1 MMTIDDLARKMYE
14 MLKLLCTNKIY
25 ELSNAKIKFLIP
37 LNYLVPES
45 PNVTPI
51 YALQFM
57 KKTALLLWIVLSSV
71 IIGRAQGVQVSGI
84 ITDKQN
90 NSLPGAGIV
99 LLNASD
105 SVFVS
110 GGQADANGNFVI
122 QKVNPGKYIIKISYV
137 GYNNLFINKVIGTQP
152 VVMGKLVLIDKQAL
166 LEGVNVNEK
175 MPTTQLK
182 GDTTQFN
189 AQAFKTN
196 PDATA
201 EDLVNKMPGI
211 SSQNNKVQAQNEDVK
226 QVLVNGKPF
235 FGDDPNAVLKNI
247 PAEIIDKIQVYDE
260 KSDQSQFTGFDDGNT
275 SKTIN
280 IITKTHFQNGTFG
293 KVYGGYGYEDKWK
306 GGFNLNFFKN
316 NRRLSII
323 GQTNNINDQNFTT
336 EDLLGVMSSGGGS
349 RGSGRPTGGRGGS
362 SPQYGQDNSSN
373 NFLVDQKG
381 GVTTTN
387 SFGINY
393 VNKWKKVD
401 FTGSYFLNY
410 TDNNI
415 NSNLV
420 RQYITGSDANLVYNE
435 KNTSSSINVNH
446 RANLKFDWKIDSLNS
461 ILFRPKLSLQ
471 QNNGSS
477 TLLGVNN
484 QSGIVTGSTENDYNS
499 KLIGINFSAPLLYRH
514 SFRKER
520 RTFSISI
527 TPGYNESIG
536 KSYLKSFTQFQSDT
550 LAADT
555 LNQLA
560 NLNKQGIVASAS
572 ITYTEP
578 ISKKSQLLFSYGGNY
593 NKTSSDKE
601 TYDFLPVQDTYSI
614 FDTTLSNKFNTTY
627 FAQSLGTSFRYQ
639 SLKWSFNAGITVQ
652 EAQLTNKQQFPYD
665 YDLERTFYSI
675 LPNAMLQFKFSA
687 KKNLR
692 IFYRSTNDA
701 PSVTQLQN
709 VVNNTNPLQLSSGN
723 PDLRQ
728 DWQNSLNIRYSAINT
743 VKSTA
748 FFVLLS
754 GNYTQNYITDQT
766 VIAAHDSAVSPGI
779 ILTRGSQFTKPVNLD
794 GYYSI
799 RSFVNYSFTIP
810 KIKCN
815 LSFNFGGSY
824 SSTPGLINNDKNRA
838 NTASPSLGIVI
849 SSNIS
854 EKVDFTLSSNS
865 AYNIT
870 SNTLQSRLNSSYLNQ
885 NTRFKIQ
892 LMPWKGLVL
901 QTDLSHQYYKGLS
914 QNYNQNYL
922 LWNAAIGY
930 KFLKNKA
937 AEFRLSIYDI
947 LKQNNSIT
955 RNITDTYYE
964 DVQTNVLQ
972 RYLMLTFTYN
982 IKNFNTTG
990 SAEHNSSY
998 GTKHHD
1004 DGS

>member
-1 MMTIDDLARKMYE
+1 
-14 MLKLLCTNKIY
+14 
-25 ELSNAKIKFLIP
+25 
-37 LNYLVPES
+37 
-45 PNVTPI
+45 
-51 YALQFM
+51 M
-57 KKTALLLWIVLSSV
+57 KKSVVLLMV
-71 IIGRAQGVQVSGI
+71 IIITAITARAQDISVSGSL
-84 ITDKQN
+84 TDKGN
-90 NSLPGAGIV
+90 KPLSGAGVV
-99 LLNASD
+99 LLNAFD
-105 SVFVS
+105 SAYIK
-110 GGQADANGNFVI
+110 GGQTDKNGDFIIHNI
-122 QKVNPGKYIIKISYV
+122 SPGKYIIKISYL
-137 GYNNLFINKVIGTQP
+137 GYTNLFINKDIYTQSILL
-152 VVMGKLVLIDKQAL
+152 GKLVLNSKSSL
-166 LEGVNVNEK
+166 LEGININEK

-182 GDTTQFN
+182 GDTTQYN
-189 AQAFKTN
+189 AGAFKTN

-211 SSQNNKVQAQNEDVK
+211 NSQNNKVQAQNEDVK

-280 IITKTHFQNGTFG
+280 ILTKTRFQNGIFG

-323 GQTNNINDQNFTT
+323 AQTNNINDQNFTT
-336 EDLLGVMSSGGGS
+336 EDLLGVIGSSGGN

-362 SPQYGQDNSSN
+362 SPQYGQDNNSN

-381 GVTTTN
+381 GITTTN
-387 SFGINY
+387 SMGINY

-415 NSNLV
+415 TSNLV
-420 RQYITGSDANLVYNE
+420 RQYFTGSDANLTYNE
-435 KNTSSSINVNH
+435 KSSSNSINVNH
-446 RANLKFDWKIDSLNS
+446 RANIKFDWKIDSLNS
-461 ILFRPKLSLQ
+461 ILFRPRLSVQ
-471 QNNGSS
+471 QNSGNS
-477 TLLGVNN
+477 TLSGVNN
-484 QSGIVTGSTENDYNS
+484 QSGTITGSTENDYSS
-499 KLIGINFSAPLLYRH
+499 KLVGVNFSAPLLYRH

-520 RTFSISI
+520 RTFSINI
-527 TPGYNESIG
+527 TPGYNESVG

-550 LAADT
+550 IPAVT

-560 NLNKQGIVASAS
+560 NLNKQGIVLSTS
-572 ITYTEP
+572 VTYTEP

-593 NKTSSDKE
+593 NKTTSDKE
-601 TYDFLPVQDTYSI
+601 TYDYLPVQDAYSI

-627 FAQSLGTSFRYQ
+627 FSQSVGGSFRYQ
-639 SLKWSFNAGITVQ
+639 SLKWSFNACITVQ
-652 EAQLTNKQQFPYD
+652 EAQLTNKQIFPYD
-665 YDLERTFYSI
+665 YDLSKTFYSI
-675 LPNAMLQFKFSA
+675 LPNAMIQFKFSA

-692 IFYRSTNDA
+692 IFYRSSNNA
-701 PSVTQLQN
+701 PSVSQLQN
-709 VVNNTNPLQLSSGN
+709 VVNNNNPLQLSSGN
-723 PDLRQ
+723 PDLTQ
-728 DWQNSLNIRYSAINT
+728 DWQNSLNIRYSAVNT
-743 VKSTA
+743 AKSTA

-766 VIAAHDSAVSPGI
+766 VIAARDSVVSPGI
-779 ILTRGSQFTKPVNLD
+779 ILTRGAQFTKPVNLN
-794 GYYSI
+794 GYYNI
-799 RSFVNYSFTIP
+799 RSFINYSFTIP

-815 LSFNFGGSY
+815 LNFNLGGTY
-824 SSTPGLINNDKNRA
+824 NSTPGLINNSLNRA
-838 NTASPSLGIVI
+838 NTGSPSLGIVL

-870 SNTLQSRLNSSYLNQ
+870 TNTLQSRLNSSYFNQ

-901 QTDLSHQYYKGLS
+901 QTDLSHQYYDGLS

-937 AEFRLSIYDI
+937 AEFRLSVYDI

-955 RNITDTYYE
+955 RNTTDTYYE

-982 IKNFNTTG
+982 IKNFKTGGNTG
-990 SAEHNSSY
+990 NNNAY
-998 GTKHHD
+998 GTKYHD
-1004 DGS
+1004 DGH